1 LTFCSTPRKD
11 IDVLTDSRADVI
23 VDDLLRQG
31 YSRIPLDDAE
41 AARLARVFAAG
52 AEFFAQDVNELKR
65 FSGSSTNHGY
75 RAFGDEYS
83 ISPDRPDQ
91 NDSFS
96 LWADESSTIPCADE
110 ISPFLGALSDWRAVL
125 LPLATSIFGALGQRY
140 GAGEPISFERAA
152 YLQLNNYNL
161 ASPDIDFLQD
171 AHEDGHLMTF
181 INTTAAGLEIRDTPD
196 DFTPVTTTA
205 NEVLVMPGSVLT
217 KMTGAQVPPLYHRV
231 RNCGI
236 VGRKSLMY
244 FVNPQMDVPL
254 APWLSNDT
262 NAGIDILEYART
274 APGMFGL
281 PDIEAV

>member
-1 LTFCSTPRKD
+1 VASSTR
-11 IDVLTDSRADVI
+11 VDVI

-31 YSRIPLDDAE
+31 YSRIPVDATD
-41 AARLARVFAAG
+41 AAALANAFAAG
-52 AEFFAQDVNELKR
+52 TEFFAQDAYELKR

-83 ISPDRPDQ
+83 VSPDRPDQ

-96 LWADESSTIPCADE
+96 LWADETATIPNADE
-110 ISPFLGALSDWRAVL
+110 ITPFLAALSQWRAVL
-125 LPLATSIFGALGQRY
+125 RPLAGAIFDALGERY
-140 GAGEPISFERAA
+140 GAHESISFERAA
-152 YLQLNNYNL
+152 YLQLNNYKL

-171 AHEDGHLMTF
+171 QHEDGHLVTF
-181 INTTAAGLEIRDTPD
+181 INTTAPGLEIRDTPAG
-196 DFTPVTTTA
+196 FSPVTTTP

-217 KMTGAQVPPLYHRV
+217 KMTGGQVAPLYHRV
-231 RNCGI
+231 RNHGI
-236 VGRKSLMY
+236 IGRKSLMY

-254 APWLSNDT
+254 QPWLSNET